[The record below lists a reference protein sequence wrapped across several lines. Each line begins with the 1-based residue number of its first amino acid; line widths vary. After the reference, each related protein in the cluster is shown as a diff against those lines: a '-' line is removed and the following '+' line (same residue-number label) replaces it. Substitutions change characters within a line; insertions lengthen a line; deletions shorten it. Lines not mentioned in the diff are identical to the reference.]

1 MTTETVRQLL
11 DAKGN
16 HLWSVTPNDTVY
28 SAISLM
34 AEKDVGALPV
44 VENDVLVGI
53 ITERH
58 YARNIALKGKRSPQ
72 TLVKDIM
79 EEVLICSRPG
89 QTIDRCMRLM
99 TEHRVRHLPVV
110 HEGKILGIVSIG
122 DVVKS
127 IIDDQKFMIEEL
139 EGYIHGHPANH

>member
-1 MTTETVRQLL
+1 MTTATVQQLL
-11 DAKGN
+11 DAKGR
-16 HLWSVTPNDTVY
+16 HLWSATPDDTVY

-44 VENDVLVGI
+44 VEGDVLVGI

-58 YARNIALKGKRSPQ
+58 YARDIALKGRRSPQ
-72 TLVKDIM
+72 TLVRDIM
-79 EEVLICSRPG
+79 EEALISTRPR

-110 HEGKILGIVSIG
+110 DDGKILGIVSIG
-122 DVVKS
+122 DIVKC
-127 IIDDQKFMIEEL
+127 IIDDQKFVIEQL
-139 EGYIHGHPANH
+139 ECYIHGHPANR